1 VTPIEVRA
9 WAGLN
14 AALKARGFA
23 FVQSRRGVTLY
34 RGEVQ
39 SGKTSVAV
47 RLGVSDPLLTR
58 PPKIYIEDPTVR
70 RQLSAHLNG
79 DESLCFSEAEVEE
92 YDPYNSG
99 GAILRVLESARETL
113 DQILHASTLA
123 DRRREFVSYWNPDT
137 YLYTDLPPGFSGPA
151 RSCSWNVAG
160 GRDSLV
166 ITTPGRVRLWTR
178 DKPAEHQRA
187 YVLRSDR
194 PFDIRLGGGPGKSLA
209 SLKAWIALFVDSSE
223 ALAEAFAPTLV
234 DKGVIVLAAENGV
247 VSASFKWPEFAR
259 IAYAK
264 APAERRARPISHA
277 EDQMTLNRGL
287 ADSVALAD
295 LVNGRLDAPS
305 PLIGKAVAVVGAGAI
320 GSRVCLELAR
330 SGAGQASRPMLVID
344 HETYSTANFGRH
356 VLPIACVRL
365 AKAIALTDEIR
376 RLHPDLRVEGIVGDV
391 FSVISRLQAYDLV
404 IDATGSTPVGL
415 RLNDF
420 AVTRRRQG
428 EAFPPVIH
436 AAIHGNGLAAQTVL
450 VTGPPHA
457 CLKCLRLVHGQVK
470 ATPLKPGVT
479 TAYQSAT
486 CGDGAHIN
494 YAAPAPMLAAAL
506 VVQAALEWAG
516 APTAPGPR
524 VRTRVLDLEQ
534 TAPAKD
540 RNWPAEPHC
549 PACQSRRT

>member
-1 VTPIEVRA
+1 MTPIELRA

-23 FVQSRRGVTLY
+23 FAQTRRGVTRY
-34 RGEVQ
+34 RGVIA
-39 SGKTSVAV
+39 SGKTSVAIG
-47 RLGVSDPLLTR
+47 LCISDPLLTR
-58 PPKIYIEDPTVR
+58 PPKVYIEDPAVR
-70 RQLSAHLNG
+70 RRLSAHLNS

-92 YDPYNSG
+92 YDPYNAG

-166 ITTPGRVRLWTR
+166 ITTPDRARLWSR
-178 DKPAEHQRA
+178 DKPGQQQRA
-187 YVLRSDR
+187 YVLRADR

-209 SLKAWIALFVDSSE
+209 SLKAWTALFVDTPQ
-223 ALAEAFAPTLV
+223 ALADAFAPALV

-264 APAERRARPISHA
+264 APAARRARPISHA

-344 HETYSTANFGRH
+344 HETFSTANFGRH
-356 VLPIACVRL
+356 VLPITCVRL
-365 AKAIALTDEIR
+365 AKATALADEIR
-376 RLHPDLRVEGIVGDV
+376 RLHPDLLVEGIVGDV
-391 FSVISRLQAYDLV
+391 FSVVSRLQAYDLV

-415 RLNDF
+415 RLNDL
-420 AVTRRRQG
+420 AVTLRQQG
-428 EAFPPVIH
+428 ESFPSVIH
-436 AAIHGNGLAAQTVL
+436 AAIHGNGLAAQTIL

-457 CLKCLRLVHGQVK
+457 CLKCLRPVHGELK
-470 ATPLKPGVT
+470 ANPLKAGVT

-506 VVQAALEWAG
+506 VVQAALEWARSP
-516 APTAPGPR
+516 AAPGPR
-524 VRTRVLDLEQ
+524 IRTRVLDLEQ

-540 RNWPAEPHC
+540 RNWPAEPFC
-549 PACQSRRT
+549 PACQAPHT